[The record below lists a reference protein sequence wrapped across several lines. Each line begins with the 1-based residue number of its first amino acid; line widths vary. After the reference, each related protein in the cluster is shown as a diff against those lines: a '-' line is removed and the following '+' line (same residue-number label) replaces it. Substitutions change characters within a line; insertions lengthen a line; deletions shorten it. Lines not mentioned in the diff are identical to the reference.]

1 MSTLYLYEEIIEAIR
16 SQILAGTLKAGE
28 RLPSLRQL
36 SRNRGVSLS
45 TVTQAYYEL
54 EAQGLIQVRPQS
66 GYYVRALTGFAAPQM
81 SSQRLLS
88 PEPALVGRDAFISE
102 VVAALRQPDLIPLGS
117 TTLDA
122 SYLPTQALKRLI
134 QHYSADPAVY
144 TYAPTAGLEALQ
156 RQIAQRSLDSARPLR
171 ASEVVITSG
180 CIEALNLAL
189 RVLTQPGDV
198 IAVESPTFYGILQS
212 IESLGLQVLEIPSDP
227 QTGLRIEALRAA
239 LQQHPIRCLVTV
251 PSFQNPLGC
260 CMPLAHKQALLQL
273 ASDCDFEIIE
283 DDIYGEF
290 YFADPPPTLYSLDQE
305 QRVILCSSFSKTV
318 APGFRVGWALPG
330 RYQERFLQLKRM
342 TSLST
347 SSLPQLVLAAYLASG
362 AYERYLRR
370 LRRDLAQ
377 TLQLSLQTI
386 AAHFPAGTRISA
398 PDGGFILWLA
408 LPEGSDAMQLYQQA
422 LQAGIGIA
430 PGALFSTSSA
440 YDHCL
445 RLSLGLPWG
454 ARLEGALQKLGEL
467 ACELVGPG
475 LLPASAL
482 ETCRD

>member
-1 MSTLYLYEEIIEAIR
+1 MTELFLYEQIIEAIR

-45 TVTQAYYEL
+45 TVSQAYDDL

-66 GYYVRALTGFAAPQM
+66 GYYVRAQLTFAAPKI
-81 SSQRLLS
+81 SSIHS
-88 PEPALVGRDAFISE
+88 VPAEPALVGRDAFISE
-102 VVAALRQPDLIPLGS
+102 IVTALRQPELVPLGS
-117 TTLDA
+117 TILDA
-122 SYLPTQALKRLI
+122 SRLPTQALKRLI
-134 QHYSADPAVY
+134 QQHSGDPAVF
-144 TYAPTAGLEALQ
+144 TYAPTAGLEVLQ
-156 RQIAQRSLDSARPLR
+156 RQIAQRSLDSTRPLR

-189 RVLTQPGDV
+189 RALAQPGDV

-212 IESLGLQVLEIPSDP
+212 IESLGMQVLEIPSDP
-227 QTGLRIEALRAA
+227 QTGLSLIAFENA

-260 CMPLAHKQALLQL
+260 CMPLAHKRALLQL
-273 ASDCDFEIIE
+273 ANRYDFEIIE

-290 YFADPPPTLYSLDQE
+290 YFAEPPPTLFSLDQA

-330 RYQERFLQLKRM
+330 RHRQRFLQLKRM

-362 AYERYLRR
+362 GYERYLRG
-370 LRRDLAQ
+370 LRRELAQ
-377 TLQLSLQTI
+377 TLQLALQTI
-386 AAHFPAGTRISA
+386 AEYFPAGTRISE

-408 LPEGSDAMQLYQQA
+408 LPAGSDAMQLYQQA
-422 LQAGIGIA
+422 LQAGIGLA
-430 PGALFSTSSA
+430 PGALFSTSAA

-445 RLSLGLPWG
+445 RLSLCLPWG
-454 ARLEGALQKLGEL
+454 PRLEGALQTLGEL
-467 ACELVGPG
+467 ACRLT
-475 LLPASAL
+475 A
-482 ETCRD
+482 ETVSTRSSDHS